1 MSDLEARALD
11 LFDEYVE
18 LTPRRRADALAALR
32 VREPALHDALRR
44 LLQADA
50 ASYPLEGGALDALY
64 AEHARSDGDG
74 IDPASLARVGTMLGP
89 WHIDRV
95 LAQGGMGTVYEASRA
110 DGQYEKKVALKCI
123 RAEMSSPLL
132 VDAFMRE
139 RNHLAK
145 LDHPNIAPLLDGG
158 VEGDGRPWFAMRLV
172 QGVSVDRSGKVTRFT
187 GIWIDDATWAE
198 IEASEKKLAGR

>member
-64 AEHARSDGDG
+64 AEHA
-74 IDPASLARVGTMLGP
+74 
-89 WHIDRV
+89 
-95 LAQGGMGTVYEASRA
+95 
-110 DGQYEKKVALKCI
+110 
-123 RAEMSSPLL
+123 
-132 VDAFMRE
+132 
-139 RNHLAK
+139 
-145 LDHPNIAPLLDGG
+145 
-158 VEGDGRPWFAMRLV
+158 
-172 QGVSVDRSGKVTRFT
+172 
-187 GIWIDDATWAE
+187 
-198 IEASEKKLAGR
+198 